1 MKRGRGRDMS
11 FVALRYNITKI
22 QSKKYYDILD
32 VINMKFYALK
42 SFIAVPNY
50 QKLHI
55 VSTVVS

>member
-22 QSKKYYDILD
+22 QSKKKKKYDILD

-42 SFIAVPNY
+42 SFIEVPNY

-55 VSTVVS
+55 ASS

>member
-22 QSKKYYDILD
+22 QSKKKINYDILD

-42 SFIAVPNY
+42 SFIEVPNY

-55 VSTVVS
+55 ASS

>member
-22 QSKKYYDILD
+22 QSKKKNYDILD
-32 VINMKFYALK
+32 AINMKFYALK
-42 SFIAVPNY
+42 SFIEVPNY

-55 VSTVVS
+55 ASS